1 MTLAVIACG
10 ALAVHIEDIAE
21 RNSLELTLR
30 TIDPLFHNRPEN
42 IAPSVDRALDELSAT
57 HDKVVVAYAD
67 CGTYGA
73 LDEVCANHNVERLAG
88 MHCYDV
94 FATAERMR
102 AEFEKEAGT
111 FVLTDYLVKTFRR
124 SVMQELGMDRYP
136 ELRDDYFHSYR
147 RLLWLTQ
154 HESPELL
161 QAAQDV
167 SELIH
172 LPLEIVHVGDRHLEE
187 QLLAL
192 VQETR

>member
-10 ALAVHIEDIAE
+10 ALAGHIDDIAE
-21 RNSLELTLR
+21 RNSLELTLH
-30 TIDPLFHNRPEN
+30 TIDPLFHNRPER
-42 IAPSVDRALDELSAT
+42 IAPAVDEALTEFAKT
-57 HDKVVVAYAD
+57 HDRVVVAYAD

-73 LDEVCANHNVERLAG
+73 LDAICESHNVERLAG
-88 MHCYDV
+88 LHCYDV

-102 AEFEKEAGT
+102 AEFEKEVGT

-124 SVMQELGMDRYP
+124 SVMTELGLDRHP

-161 QAAQDV
+161 QAAKEV
-167 SELIH
+167 SELIQ
-172 LPLEIVHVGDRHLEE
+172 LPLEILHVGDRHLEE

-192 VQETR
+192 VQETQ